1 MTTQSPSAG
10 RNLDENTQRIPIA
23 VVTGATGGMGQA
35 IAAALAD
42 THIVYAL
49 GRNEVKL
56 HAMASERIIP
66 VACDLLQLS
75 DANPLPEQ
83 LHGVERVDVLVHAAA
98 VATRM
103 PLQETTTTQWQRQ
116 MMLNVIAPATLTRAL
131 LPQITAAEG
140 LVVFINSGAGT
151 HVHPGLGLYCATKH
165 ALYALA
171 DTLRKE
177 VAGTGVRVTTL
188 APGPTDTEMLQGIT
202 PGEYAPEKYIDPK
215 EVAIALLG
223 VLAIGPSAQI
233 ANLSVRPRSE

>member
-1 MTTQSPSAG
+1 M
-10 RNLDENTQRIPIA
+10 RIPVA

-35 IAAALAD
+35 IAAALAE

-66 VACDLLQLS
+66 VASDLLQLS
-75 DANPLPEQ
+75 DANPLPEG
-83 LHGVERVDVLVHAAA
+83 LLGVDRVDVLVHAAA
-98 VATRM
+98 VATRV
-103 PLQETTTTQWQRQ
+103 PLQETTTNQWQRQ

-131 LPQITAAEG
+131 MPALEASKG

-151 HVHPGLGLYCATKH
+151 HVHAGLGLYCATKH

-177 VAGTGVRVTTL
+177 TSASGVRVTTI

-202 PGEYAPEKYIDPK
+202 EGEYTPEKYIDPQ
-215 EVAIALLG
+215 EVAGALLS
-223 VLAIGPSAQI
+223 VLAVGDSAQI
-233 ANLSVRPRSE
+233 ANISVRPRSE

>member
-1 MTTQSPSAG
+1 MTSQNPSAG
-10 RNLDENTQRIPIA
+10 RSLDDNAQRIPVAI
-23 VVTGATGGMGQA
+23 VTGATGGMGQA
-35 IAAALAD
+35 IAAELSR

-56 HAMASERIIP
+56 HGMAGERIIP
-66 VACDLLQLS
+66 VACDLLKLS
-75 DANPLPEQ
+75 DANPLPEA
-83 LHGVERVDVLVHAAA
+83 LHGLDSVDVLVHAAA
-98 VATRM
+98 VATRV

-131 LPQITAAEG
+131 MPQLVAAQG

-177 VAGTGVRVTTL
+177 TSHEGVRVTTL

-202 PGEYAPEKYIDPK
+202 PGEYTPEKYIAPA
-215 EVAIALLG
+215 EVAQALRG
-223 VLAIGPSAQI
+223 VLAVGPSAQF
-233 ANLSVRPRSE
+233 ANISIRPRSE